1 MNLFHY
7 SYTTPCLIL
16 VSLPSTMGTS
26 RGSLSAKVM
35 AGRMMGSCSY
45 PGQKQE
51 VKWKI
56 FQLCS
61 APLIRQWAELKTR
74 HDQPSQDWIVRNSRQ
89 ERELDTE
96 GREVIPRITARA
108 NSSIHEENFIPF
120 PGWCSVNPP
129 EKIKTAMNTC
139 REKHQQTKLL
149 PHLHPPVQPARKL

>member
-1 MNLFHY
+1 
-7 SYTTPCLIL
+7 
-16 VSLPSTMGTS
+16 MGTS

-45 PGQKQE
+45 PGQKQV

-61 APLIRQWAELKTR
+61 APLIRQWAELKTK

-96 GREVIPRITARA
+96 GREVIPRITAIA
-108 NSSIHEENFIPF
+108 NPRTPAFM
-120 PGWCSVNPP
+120 
-129 EKIKTAMNTC
+129 KIISFHSLTGVLST
-139 REKHQQTKLL
+139 
-149 PHLHPPVQPARKL
+149 HLRR